1 MQTVLVSYP
10 GNDGFH
16 TDGTVVLNAD
26 EQGSMQYFGMIKGEQ
41 GVRYGRGD
49 LGAQD
54 ISVTLKWDLE
64 AFQHYAHEFM
74 MNDRPL
80 EFYGAFVTCTRA

>member
-1 MQTVLVSYP
+1 MNV
-10 GNDGFH
+10 
-16 TDGTVVLNAD
+16 D
-26 EQGSMQYFGMIKGEQ
+26 EAGSLQYFGMIAGEQ

-54 ISVTLKWDLE
+54 ISVTLRWDLE
-64 AFQHYAHEFM
+64 AFSHFEHEFEM
-74 MNDRPL
+74 RTEPL